1 MRLQLP
7 SQQQVQP
14 RQTAGAASGLDSV
27 KPAEQWDFKAKPS
40 TMAAMAAGGLTASSI
55 AQRRLQRKP
64 MGLHLDIS
72 SGATTVGGS
81 DGPPPPP
88 TARGTWTMNAQ
99 PPSTPLVLSTPMAPL
114 MPIAPSAPMT
124 PMVSIA
130 PAMMNISQAAVS
142 SGPVTPSEGTEVL
155 GLFCRSGGL
164 SRKPEVRETPCTSV
178 KGLDFISSSELS
190 QLLAQGN
197 NNNSGFLVDVRSSAE
212 YAKGCI
218 STAVNITAPT
228 TLVRRKTF
236 SIERLLEMAG
246 APEEMALAWKQSTW
260 ISIYSSGAPEDTASE
275 DSSLVLLARKFTSE
289 APRGC
294 RICVLRGGYSD
305 FVCKQ
310 RSLCEIK
317 QTSDTSAADKP
328 EPTASLQSVPADHP
342 MLRSMRQA
350 PGGAGFDAADIV
362 HLRLPPSRVINIEGL
377 PPYLRRTTGSPGAQY
392 LHQLFASVDS
402 SESQRMSSMIGSNG
416 MVTAK
421 NTYTIAAGLELG
433 AKNRYN
439 NIYPFDSNRVRLRST
454 SSDYINA
461 SYVSYFNGPLYIA
474 TQGPLPATVAD
485 FWQMVWEQRVRVIV
499 MLTRVFENGREKC
512 HRYWPQSPGGASAVQ
527 HGDLRIEFQAEA
539 RHPDDA
545 TVISRRLRVSHIG
558 SPDDAIIVTHLQYET
573 WPDHGAPETP
583 LGVLRL
589 RELARIAQ
597 GEDND
602 ESKRI
607 PMIVHCSAGCGRTG
621 AFCAVD
627 TVMSM
632 TSKNQ
637 TNSIP
642 SVVSAPADMQM
653 LPSGETYD
661 AYAKFTSLV
670 PQALRSKSSNAAL
683 AVDAD
688 VSSEHKKNNFDG
700 SNSSS
705 SSSSNSSSNTKTDDL
720 RASRSLSR
728 WIDIPNSEF
737 SDDLVFMVVSRFREL
752 RVSMVQTNS
761 QFVFCH
767 EALAWDAMGAGPRPL
782 SRIIDRRLVAE
793 WNRANYPSLGESDY
807 VDLTYQLR
815 GRQEMLQAM
824 LSAAD
829 ASSSSSAATSEPSSA
844 KGSVSTSSGRA
855 SIDVTSATLSAG
867 SRPSVVAPPLVKRS
881 NTVGP
886 ARRGLFGSMFSPT
899 DDASSSSSQSPVS
912 AGSRQRAGA
921 VAQGSLVAPP
931 LMKTAFSSDARLG
944 FRSTQKPAAIAEEDE
959 TSASADTEVEMD
971 ASTTATAADNAIE
984 SGPYTDVEQQMEVDP
999 LVGVAYGGI
1008 PGISASAAESSEK
1021 IAVVDAETAKP
1032 HQRFALRRPP
1042 GLSLSIPPST
1052 TPAAPTIPLPAIPLP
1067 ALPTS
1072 TRIDRPP
1079 SVHASQPEIITDYF
1093 GCVQGEISSHSTNN
1107 SGSNSGSSNMNNA
1120 PADYIYAN
1128 SSLAMPSAGL
1138 GTGMLDVFVGLPTSD
1153 AADWRRSVLGHL
1165 DASGEFSPI
1174 HASHIASGIAISSNT
1189 DVSASPTTAN
1199 TNIDGG
1205 ARAFATGNP
1214 ALSSPRVK

>member
-558 SPDDAIIVTHLQYET
+558 SPDDAIIVTHL
-573 WPDHGAPETP
+573 H
-583 LGVLRL
+583 
-589 RELARIAQ
+589 
-597 GEDND
+597 
-602 ESKRI
+602 
-607 PMIVHCSAGCGRTG
+607 
-621 AFCAVD
+621 
-627 TVMSM
+627 
-632 TSKNQ
+632 
-637 TNSIP
+637 
-642 SVVSAPADMQM
+642 
-653 LPSGETYD
+653 
-661 AYAKFTSLV
+661 
-670 PQALRSKSSNAAL
+670 
-683 AVDAD
+683 
-688 VSSEHKKNNFDG
+688 
-700 SNSSS
+700 
-705 SSSSNSSSNTKTDDL
+705 SSNTKTDDL

-1052 TPAAPTIPLPAIPLP
+1052 TPAAPTIPI
-1067 ALPTS
+1067 
-1072 TRIDRPP
+1072 
-1079 SVHASQPEIITDYF
+1079 Q
-1093 GCVQGEISSHSTNN
+1093 
-1107 SGSNSGSSNMNNA
+1107 
-1120 PADYIYAN
+1120 
-1128 SSLAMPSAGL
+1128 
-1138 GTGMLDVFVGLPTSD
+1138 
-1153 AADWRRSVLGHL
+1153 
-1165 DASGEFSPI
+1165 
-1174 HASHIASGIAISSNT
+1174 
-1189 DVSASPTTAN
+1189 
-1199 TNIDGG
+1199 
-1205 ARAFATGNP
+1205 
-1214 ALSSPRVK
+1214 